1 MDRQLLSRA
10 TENSNAPTPGYM
22 YIDIAKNAAGNP
34 QTCSEIAKYLTGRL
48 ASKNNSNIK
57 FKCLKVISKTAV
69 SPYLRG
75 QFKRCLSQD
84 PQAMSAIKD
93 AMQFRGP
100 PDPVRGDEPYD
111 KVRKAAKEALDAVYS
126 DTPASDMGGS
136 GSGGAS
142 FGSSISG
149 GYGNQSGGGYGGAGG
164 PPPGGPRRMEG
175 IGNPMF
181 KDPRLEP
188 EVGNLTV
195 NTIVNE
201 AKSTVMGMIK
211 DPLARNTSITISN
224 NQGSM
229 PRPGG
234 SYSGP
239 SGSFNRPPPGR
250 SDLMHQTNGQWTMA
264 SNRGP
269 GAMVPPPNYAND
281 SAYYKSRESGGNYA
295 WAQANSGASSS
306 DVGGS
311 WGSAATPSTS
321 SPYAHQATPSITVN
335 SIPGANSVSGGSG
348 TAAADGS
355 YERQLVIELCPPGG
369 MKPEPP
375 HDKLSQFARI
385 VSSLHPDFVC
395 PVVLDCLEEGQPW
408 IIRAKALWVMET
420 CIQHGKRPGATN
432 NAYAD
437 FFHACYA
444 EFAPLANHSRAAIRD
459 PVKRILNSLGVATP
473 VGEVAAPPSRLG
485 ATAAAPAAPP
495 PEPVVNLLDFDD
507 EIATVPPST
516 SAPTPPTVSPPEPPK
531 TPTNATDATNGTLFG
546 GLKLSSMAAPISP
559 TAEPLPAT
567 SSGDNLLD
575 LMAGN
580 PKGTASTHSEQKSS
594 FGFINSEA
602 TAPDTAEIK
611 EASNMFDNLSL
622 QGSNSVAK
630 TEPAITDV
638 STGGSAFGFINAT
651 GSTGSSTSEK
661 KADGSASTAKIDSFD
676 PLKNITPNSRKA
688 MMQVSPEQMQAM
700 VYQQMMMQQQ
710 MQMAQMQMALQ
721 QQKRGSSTSQMFMSM
736 PGHVMQNPAASKS
749 TLAFMDQP
757 QKKDDKS
764 FDFVKDAMTTEKKK

>member
-239 SGSFNRPPPGR
+239 SGS
-250 SDLMHQTNGQWTMA
+250 
-264 SNRGP
+264 
-269 GAMVPPPNYAND
+269 
-281 SAYYKSRESGGNYA
+281 
-295 WAQANSGASSS
+295 
-306 DVGGS
+306 
-311 WGSAATPSTS
+311 
-321 SPYAHQATPSITVN
+321 
-335 SIPGANSVSGGSG
+335 VSLI
-348 TAAADGS
+348 
-355 YERQLVIELCPPGG
+355 YFI
-369 MKPEPP
+369 
-375 HDKLSQFARI
+375 QF
-385 VSSLHPDFVC
+385 
-395 PVVLDCLEEGQPW
+395 
-408 IIRAKALWVMET
+408 
-420 CIQHGKRPGATN
+420 
-432 NAYAD
+432 
-437 FFHACYA
+437 
-444 EFAPLANHSRAAIRD
+444 
-459 PVKRILNSLGVATP
+459 
-473 VGEVAAPPSRLG
+473 
-485 ATAAAPAAPP
+485 
-495 PEPVVNLLDFDD
+495 
-507 EIATVPPST
+507 
-516 SAPTPPTVSPPEPPK
+516 
-531 TPTNATDATNGTLFG
+531 
-546 GLKLSSMAAPISP
+546 
-559 TAEPLPAT
+559 
-567 SSGDNLLD
+567 
-575 LMAGN
+575 
-580 PKGTASTHSEQKSS
+580 
-594 FGFINSEA
+594 
-602 TAPDTAEIK
+602 
-611 EASNMFDNLSL
+611 
-622 QGSNSVAK
+622 
-630 TEPAITDV
+630 
-638 STGGSAFGFINAT
+638 
-651 GSTGSSTSEK
+651 
-661 KADGSASTAKIDSFD
+661 KIDF
-676 PLKNITPNSRKA
+676 N
-688 MMQVSPEQMQAM
+688 
-700 VYQQMMMQQQ
+700 
-710 MQMAQMQMALQ
+710 
-721 QQKRGSSTSQMFMSM
+721 F
-736 PGHVMQNPAASKS
+736 
-749 TLAFMDQP
+749 
-757 QKKDDKS
+757 
-764 FDFVKDAMTTEKKK
+764 